1 MVGQTSVLRA
11 VSGEGVPILSPD
23 WRWACLSARSAPISK
38 TSLGPGG
45 LLSCLLSSSSPRSP
59 PTPVFKALKPEDFYP
74 SSSLCCEHQAS
85 AHTCPGH
92 VHLAISGPLNL
103 PQPQPTC
110 PQTHPSA
117 LTVPQS
123 SPAASPNSTLPAA
136 LTMTPALTGQTR
148 VQLWIGT
155 KAHGAAG
162 QDTTVCPT
170 HSFRRLWHNKNPSSS
185 SLHLPCPPGSPE
197 ARARL
202 SGGCSC
208 PVSSTGWLQEGLLL
222 R

>member
-1 MVGQTSVLRA
+1 MVGQTSVLPA
-11 VSGEGVPILSPD
+11 VSVEGVPHSVTRLGVGTLLCQVCSPLKNLPRP
-23 WRWACLSARSAPISK
+23 WRP
-38 TSLGPGG
+38 PQ
-45 LLSCLLSSSSPRSP
+45 LSSFFFPSPRSP
-59 PTPVFKALKPEDFYP
+59 PPRVFKALKPEDFYP
-74 SSSLCCEHQAS
+74 SSSLCIHLPWP
-85 AHTCPGH
+85 CPPGC
-92 VHLAISGPLNL
+92 LRAAK
-103 PQPQPTC
+103 PTTATTNM
-110 PQTHPSA
+110 PPDPPSA
-117 LTVPQS
+117 LTVPQT

-170 HSFRRLWHNKNPSSS
+170 HSFRWLWHNKNPSSS

-208 PVSSTGWLQEGLLL
+208 PVSSTG
-222 R
+222 